1 MGPRAHAHSCV
12 QRANNAHAMRKR
24 VWTNARTNQG
34 GLVPTAK
41 GIQSMSGI
49 QKLMPNTKV
58 TVSARGALASSMREM
73 YSARAGTDSHHQ
85 PTGGNDAYS
94 ARPAIAAMIES
105 PHTCANDARRKMS

>member
-1 MGPRAHAHSCV
+1 M
-12 QRANNAHAMRKR
+12 
-24 VWTNARTNQG
+24 
-34 GLVPTAK
+34 PTAK